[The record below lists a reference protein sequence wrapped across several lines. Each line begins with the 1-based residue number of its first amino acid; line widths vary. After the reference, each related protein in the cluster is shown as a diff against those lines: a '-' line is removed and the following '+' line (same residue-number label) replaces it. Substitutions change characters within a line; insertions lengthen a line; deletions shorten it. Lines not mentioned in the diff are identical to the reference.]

1 MTGYVARPDVR
12 DVRSGSKAPVRR
24 PSLPL
29 YGPLALIDSL
39 AALILRFQ
47 VFLDEEAERPVE

>member
-1 MTGYVARPDVR
+1 MSPGQMFAM
-12 DVRSGSKAPVRR
+12 SAQGQKRR
-24 PSLPL
+24 FAGCPSLPL